1 MKTFTNT
8 TSRFRRFGS
17 LIAAGTL
24 AVSLVACSDS
34 GGGGSE
40 NVSELTV
47 GSSPSLAALSLQGAL
62 ANGHFEEGGLSV
74 NAVPNKSA
82 NDAVPQLLNG
92 GIQVAQM
99 DMLTFFKARSEGLPL
114 KIVAGAGEQST
125 DGGDGVP
132 SGAGVVVNPDSDIST
147 PVDLV
152 GRNVGVPAIKTQTW
166 MNIRAIVD
174 GAGGDSSQIEFVEVP
189 PAQTIDLVNRGEVE
203 ASTPSEPL
211 MSASIAE
218 DKVKLIHST
227 DVPGLQGVP
236 SSAFVATEDFVNNNP
251 ETVRKFAEAIYAS
264 AAEVNGDR
272 EVALDVAEN
281 QINLRPE
288 QLEHVFVPALAS
300 DHPTPEELQK
310 VIDLAIRYEVLTEA
324 PDTGDMVAQAD
335 GGN

>member
-1 MKTFTNT
+1 MKTLNNT
-8 TSRFRRFGS
+8 SPVRRFGT
-17 LIAAGTL
+17 LIAAGVLT
-24 AVSLVACSDS
+24 ASLVACSDS
-34 GGGGSE
+34 NGGNSE

-47 GSSPSLAALSLQGAL
+47 GSSPSLAALSLQGAI
-62 ANGHFEEGGLSV
+62 ANGHFEDNELSV

-125 DGGDGVP
+125 DGGNEVP
-132 SGAGVVVNPDSDIST
+132 SGAGVVVNPDSDISV
-147 PVDLV
+147 PVDFV
-152 GRNVGVPAIKTQTW
+152 GRKVGVPAIKTQTW

-174 GAGGDSSQIEFVEVP
+174 DAGGDSSQIEFVEVP

-218 DKVKLIHST
+218 GKVRLIHST
-227 DVPGLQGVP
+227 DVPGLKGVP

-251 ETVRKFAEAIYAS
+251 DTVRKFADAIYAA

-272 EVALDVAEN
+272 EAALDIAEK

-288 QLEHVFVPALAS
+288 QLEHVFVPALAA
-300 DHPTPEELQK
+300 DHPTSEELQK

-324 PDTGDMVAQAD
+324 PDTADMVAQAD